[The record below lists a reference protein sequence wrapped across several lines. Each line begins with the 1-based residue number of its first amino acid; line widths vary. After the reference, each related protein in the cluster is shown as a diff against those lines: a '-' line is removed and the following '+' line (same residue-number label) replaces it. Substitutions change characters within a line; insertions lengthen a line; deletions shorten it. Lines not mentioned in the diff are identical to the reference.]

1 MPDSR
6 AQSRKLVRKFPL
18 AGAAL
23 VVLAALLLSA
33 PEARAQDVGS
43 VISETGLAT
52 PSNRF
57 RLKGEFKVNGR
68 SSVDEIFTIKPP
80 APAVP
85 YNETAVSPHGSFEI
99 SNVALIGE
107 GDFTPDISGRVVV
120 HFIDLYTRNPTGAGA
135 IVSVREAWLRFG
147 RKFEALQPIPGTTL
161 YIQAGKAPRFHKQVL
176 RRLESYGLWGT
187 AVARLEEVGV
197 EAGGT
202 FGQNV
207 YWRGAI
213 SNGNPLFLRDT
224 NALAGNNGAVDRT
237 SNAPIT
243 SGFPILYDARADDI
257 NARGQ
262 FQYGG
267 GLGFRFN
274 FGESKKDGVDLLG
287 WYFRRTLS
295 ERPSSE
301 LDLLRGFGGVSLPLD
316 GIDKTDMGVNLEARF
331 GGLQIFAQYIHQD
344 IAGYVRKGYEAEAA
358 FRIPLNGLFVSGDS
372 PVLNWIQP
380 TVRVSEID
388 VEFAPAG
395 FFAPSIGWYW
405 TKYDFGFR
413 LGIVR
418 GIDFTAEYSRH
429 DVTTRAKVIHPDE
442 FLATLRVG
450 F

>member
-1 MPDSR
+1 MRESR
-6 AQSRKLVRKFPL
+6 APWRELVRTFPL
-18 AGAAL
+18 AGAVLTA
-23 VVLAALLLSA
+23 LAALLLPA
-33 PEARAQDVGS
+33 LEARAQDVGS

-68 SSVDEIFTIKPP
+68 DSADETFTVPAH
-80 APAVP
+80 APALP
-85 YNETAVSPHGSFEI
+85 YDETAVSPQGSFEI

-120 HFIDLYTRNPTGAGA
+120 HFIDLYNRNPTGAA
-135 IVSVREAWLRFG
+135 VTVSVREAWLRFG
-147 RKFEALQPIPGTTL
+147 RKFEALQAIPGTTL

-187 AVARLEEVGV
+187 AVARFEEVGV
-197 EAGGT
+197 EAGGS

-237 SNAPIT
+237 TNAPIT
-243 SGFPILYDARADDI
+243 SGFPILYEARADDL
-257 NARGQ
+257 NSRGQ

-274 FGESKKDGVDLLG
+274 FGESKKDGLDLLG
-287 WYFRRTLS
+287 WYFRRTLAD
-295 ERPSSE
+295 RPSSE

-316 GIDKTDMGVNLEARF
+316 GTDKIDIGVNLEARL
-331 GGLQIFAQYIHQD
+331 GGLQLFGQYIHED
-344 IAGYVRKGYEAEAA
+344 IAGYVRTGFEAEAA

-380 TVRVSEID
+380 TVRVSRLES
-388 VEFAPAG
+388 EFAPAG

-405 TKYDFGFR
+405 TKVDLGFR

-429 DVTTRAKVIHPDE
+429 DVTTRVSVIHPDE